1 MIQQGL
7 NQLLT
12 QTAYFMQP
20 MGERKRDEKAFNK
33 AQEEAEKRTAAIL
46 EQTGTATNL
55 TDEQLEYAANL
66 QSNAAKAQFER
77 NPTAEN
83 LQAWSGASSA
93 KEEIIGNIAEDRRE
107 RAEKEKKEKWAKTAT
122 EQIKQD
128 IEFEKLKWRLRKE
141 AGLD

>member
-12 QTAYFMQP
+12 STAYFMQP
-20 MGERKRDEKAFNK
+20 IGEKRRDEKAFNK
-33 AQEEAEKRTAAIL
+33 AQEEADKRTAAIL
-46 EQTGTATNL
+46 EQTGTAKNL

-83 LQAWSGASSA
+83 LAEWSSSSA
-93 KEEIIGNIAEDRRE
+93 AKDEIIGNIAEDRWQE
-107 RAEKEKKEKWAKTAT
+107 NAIQ
-122 EQIKQD
+122 QIKQD
-128 IEFEKLKWRLRKE
+128 IRFEKLKRQLRKE

>member
-12 QTAYFMQP
+12 QSAYFLQP
-20 MGERKRDEKAFNK
+20 IGERRRDEKAFNK
-33 AQEEAEKRTAAIL
+33 AQEEATKRTEQIL

-77 NPTAEN
+77 NPSPETFKE
-83 LQAWSGASSA
+83 WSGASKA
-93 KEEIIGNIAEDRRE
+93 KEEIMGNIAEDRRAKE
-107 RAEKEKKEKWAKTAT
+107 EKEKAERWKPEAVK
-122 EQIKQD
+122 QINQE
-128 IEFEKLKWRLRKE
+128 IEFDKLKWKLRKE

>member
-12 QTAYFMQP
+12 STAYFMQP
-20 MGERKRDEKAFNK
+20 IGERRRDEKAFNK
-33 AQEEAEKRTAAIL
+33 AQEEADKRTAAIL
-46 EQTGTATNL
+46 EQTGTAKNL

-83 LQAWSGASSA
+83 LAEWSSSSA
-93 KEEIIGNIAEDRRE
+93 AKDEIIGNIAEDRWQE
-107 RAEKEKKEKWAKTAT
+107 NAIQ
-122 EQIKQD
+122 QIKQD
-128 IEFEKLKWRLRKE
+128 IRFEKLKRQLRKE